1 MINFISFLK
10 ITEKLFSKGRWFRL
24 SLLICCLGFLS
35 EPANAQATRI
45 NISFSDAS
53 FKEVI
58 QFIREQSDYD
68 FVYSDADIAIVKR
81 QKIDLKNVTVQ
92 QVLDHCLANSGLV
105 YNMVNKT
112 IVIKKAEAAKQ
123 TSPVVNKLEIAG
135 SVKDKQGNP
144 LPGVTIVI
152 KGSKYGF
159 TTDLDGLFRFELSEV
174 RDITLVFS
182 FIGMETQEI
191 VFNGQKFLEV
201 VMTEEATQMDEVV
214 VTGMFERRKEGYT
227 GSATVVKGD
236 DLKKFSKTSIAK
248 ALSAIDPGFRIA
260 DNIETGSDPNRL
272 PDLRMRGQAT
282 LPTGAT
288 VATDAVML
296 KGDYATYPNQ
306 PLLILD
312 GFEISLQTMNDL
324 DPDRVA
330 SITIL
335 KDAAA
340 TAIYGSKAANGV
352 IVIETK
358 APAPGTLQVTYA
370 GEIRMEIPDLSDY
383 NLMNAAEKLEVERLA
398 GYYDET
404 GELAPLE
411 IYQYYLREVKRG
423 VDTYWLSKPLRTG
436 VSHRHA
442 ITLEGGDQALRY
454 KLYVGMNNTAGVMI
468 GSNRHT
474 QTASLDLT
482 YRFKRFLLKNSVTV
496 DNAVGNN
503 SPYGSF
509 RDFSQLNPYWR
520 DRDEKGEILK
530 KITPPVT
537 SYSGVFQ
544 SVYNPLYNATFH
556 SLDKT
561 SDFGIRNLFQLEY
574 RPLEALR
581 LLANVSVSKQNGK
594 VEVFRPAQH
603 TAFDGIA
610 DPQQRGDFNLIQS
623 ESFTWQTDF
632 TASYNNVFQGVHF
645 LSLNLRMTMNDS
657 QNSNYGALV
666 TGFPNDQM
674 DYILFGKKYNEKMT
688 GSENT
693 NRSVGWVGS
702 FNYSYDYRY
711 SLDFNIRAD
720 GASQFGSNNR
730 FAPFWSVGAKWN
742 LKKENFMSQLDFWSD
757 LTLRVSYGTTGTQGF
772 APYQAQQLYTY
783 GNTLKPYL
791 ASDATGAEL
800 VGLGNPD
807 LKWQQT
813 DQTNIALEMGWLD
826 GRITARAE
834 YFRKI
839 TKNALTDISLAP
851 SIGFSTVS
859 ENLGSIRNQGVEL
872 MLSFIPYRNTEKA
885 AQWVINLNGSHNT
898 DKLVKISQ
906 ALRHMNEQNAGK
918 LKDVPLPRYEEGESL
933 NRIWVV
939 KSLGIDPATGQEIF
953 VKRSSGEFT
962 GIWSAEDQIPYG
974 NTEPFMEGNINSLFS
989 YKGWGVNFSFHYK
1002 FGGQT
1007 YNTTLIQKV
1016 ENADLRYNADR
1027 RVMEDR
1033 WKKPGDV
1040 VKYKALTNSAGGS
1053 ETKASSRF
1061 VMDENVLQFS
1071 SLTLTYRMDK
1081 TNTEFMKKSIFS
1093 SITMNLGME
1102 DVFRLSSVK
1111 QERGLDYPFA
1121 RQFSF
1126 SLNVGF

>member
-1 MINFISFLK
+1 MMKIISLYR
-10 ITEKLFSKGRWFRL
+10 IVGKLFPGKRWFRL
-24 SLLICCLGFLS
+24 RLLIWGLVFLS
-35 EPANAQATRI
+35 RTVEAQEVQMDISLKNA
-45 NISFSDAS
+45 SL
-53 FKEVI
+53 KEVI
-58 QFIREQSDYD
+58 REIRLQSDYN
-68 FVYSDADIAIVKR
+68 FVYMDTDIATVKAR
-81 QKIDLKNVTVQ
+81 ELDLKNVTVKQ
-92 QVLDHCLANSGLV
+92 ILDHCLKNTELT
-105 YNMVNKT
+105 YNMVDKT
-112 IVIKKAEAAKQ
+112 IVIKKKGNVTQTLSLPEKQ
-123 TSPVVNKLEIAG
+123 VIHGV
-135 SVKDKQGNP
+135 VKDKQGNS
-144 LPGVTIVI
+144 LPGVTIIV
-152 KGSKYGF
+152 KGSKYGV
-159 TTDLDGLFRFELSEV
+159 TTDVDGAFAFEFPNIQSV
-174 RDITLVFS
+174 TLVFS
-182 FIGMETQEI
+182 FIGMKTREL
-191 VFNGQKFLEV
+191 VFTGQKFLEV
-201 VMTEEATQMDEVV
+201 VLDEEPTQMDEVV
-214 VTGMFERRKEGYT
+214 VTGMFERHKEGYT

-236 DLKKFSKTSIAK
+236 ELKKFSKTSIAK
-248 ALSAIDPGFRIA
+248 TLAAIDPGFRIA
-260 DNIETGSDPNRL
+260 ENIATGSDPNRL

-282 LPTGAT
+282 LPTGST

-324 DPDRVA
+324 DPDRVE

-358 APAPGTLQVTYA
+358 APASGTLRVTYA
-370 GEIRMEIPDLSDY
+370 GEVRVEMPDLSAY

-404 GELAPLE
+404 KELAPLE

-442 ITLEGGDQALRY
+442 VTLEGGDQALRY

-474 QTASLDLT
+474 QTATLDLA
-482 YRFKRFLLKNSVTV
+482 YRFKKFLLKNSVTV
-496 DNAVGNN
+496 DNAIGNN

-509 RDFSQLNPYWR
+509 REYTRLNPYWR
-520 DRDEKGEILK
+520 GTDENGEVLK
-530 KITPPVT
+530 KITPPVIT
-537 SYSGVFQ
+537 YSGVFQ

-556 SLDKT
+556 SLDRST
-561 SDFGIRNLFQLEY
+561 DFSIRNLFLLEY
-574 RPLEALR
+574 RPLDALR
-581 LLANVSVSKQNGK
+581 LQANVSVSKQNGK
-594 VEVFRPAQH
+594 TEVFRPAQH
-603 TAFDGIA
+603 TTFDGVA
-610 DPQQRGDFNLIQS
+610 DPQQRGDFNLVQS
-623 ESFTWQTDF
+623 EGFTWQVDL
-632 TASYNNVFQGVHF
+632 TASYNNVFRGVHF
-645 LSLNLRMTMNDS
+645 LSFNARMTVNDS
-657 QNSNYGALV
+657 QDSHYGALV
-666 TGFPNDQM
+666 TGFPSDQM
-674 DYILFGKKYNEKMT
+674 DNILFGKKYNEKMT

-702 FNYSYDYRY
+702 LNYSYDYRY
-711 SLDFNIRAD
+711 SLDFNVRAD
-720 GASQFGSNNR
+720 GASQFGSDNR

-742 LKKENFMSQLDFWSD
+742 IRKEDFMNSMNFWSD
-757 LTLRVSYGTTGTQGF
+757 LVLRVSYGTTGTQGF

-783 GNTLKPYL
+783 NNLLKPYL

-813 DQTNIALEMGWLD
+813 DQTNVALELGWLK

-834 YFRKI
+834 YFRKV

-851 SIGFSTVS
+851 STGFTTIS
-859 ENLGSIRNQGVEL
+859 ENLGTIRNQGLEL
-872 MLSFIPYRNTEKA
+872 MLSFIPYRNNEKA

-918 LKDVPLPRYEEGESL
+918 LQDVPLPRYEEGESL

-939 KSLGIDPATGQEIF
+939 KSLGIDPANGQEIF
-953 VKRSSGEFT
+953 VKRTSGELT

-974 NTEPFMEGNINSLFS
+974 NTEPFMEGNINSMFS
-989 YKGWGVNFSFHYK
+989 YKGWGLNLSFLYK

-1007 YNTTLIQKV
+1007 YNSTLIQKV
-1016 ENADLRYNADR
+1016 ENADLRFNADR
-1027 RVMEDR
+1027 RVMEAR
-1033 WKKPGDV
+1033 WKNPGDV
-1040 VKYKALTNSAGGS
+1040 VKYKALTNSASGS
-1053 ETKASSRF
+1053 DTKASSRF
-1061 VMDENVLQFS
+1061 VMDENVLRFS

-1081 TNTEFMKKSIFS
+1081 TNTEFMKKSVFN
-1093 SITMNLGME
+1093 SITMNFGIE
-1102 DVFRLSSVK
+1102 DLFYLSSVK